1 MAFFVCDIMPTPPQQ
16 FENDTQ
22 RCIYETLAQLG
33 IEYLRVDTDDGSTME
48 DCIHI
53 SQGLQCPVVKTILL
67 CNRQQTK
74 FYMYVTTGEK
84 PFVTKEFCGALG
96 IPRVSF
102 APTEMLLEKLGTRM
116 GATTVLSLIHESR
129 GRPRHRQRGGPT
141 RLLCL
146 HRWYYH
152 LFYEIQ
158 DERPFQPFSET
169 YRTSGNCYLIVFFCF
184 AVLIFL
190 CMFANLKKVKN
201 KND

>member
-1 MAFFVCDIMPTPPQQ
+1 MACFVSDMMPTPPQQ

-22 RCIYETLAQLG
+22 RRIYETLAQLG

-116 GATTVLSLIHESR
+116 GAATGLSRINGTKHGGALVIDGEVAQRDWYACTDGTTTCFMKFKMSD
-129 GRPRHRQRGGPT
+129 
-141 RLLCL
+141 
-146 HRWYYH
+146 
-152 LFYEIQ
+152 LFNRFLKHTGHQ
-158 DERPFQPFSET
+158 A
-169 YRTSGNCYLIVFFCF
+169 IV
-184 AVLIFL
+184 I
-190 CMFANLKKVKN
+190 
-201 KND
+201 